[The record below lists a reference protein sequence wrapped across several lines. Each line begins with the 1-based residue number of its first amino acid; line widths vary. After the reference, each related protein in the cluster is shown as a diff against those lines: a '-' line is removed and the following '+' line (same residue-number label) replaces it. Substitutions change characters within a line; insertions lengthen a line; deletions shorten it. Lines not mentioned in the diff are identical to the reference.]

1 MRIVKDYNNYVMR
14 NLDRGYSRKDL
25 GVSYVKVL
33 FYFEVNL
40 GYLKL
45 YLYCYL
51 CCFRFIFV
59 FTSVLVHQEKRLRV
73 NMSLRKLHEKVK
85 KQQEKV
91 EEKVCSLV
99 SLIAL
104 ESF

>member
-1 MRIVKDYNNYVMR
+1 MVLGHIPVVYLLLYIV
-14 NLDRGYSRKDL
+14 
-25 GVSYVKVL
+25 
-33 FYFEVNL
+33 F
-40 GYLKL
+40 
-45 YLYCYL
+45 L
-51 CCFRFIFV
+51 CCFRLIFE
-59 FTSVLVHQEKRLRV
+59 FASVSMYQEKRLRV

-104 ESF
+104 ELFLELLGLLLAKV